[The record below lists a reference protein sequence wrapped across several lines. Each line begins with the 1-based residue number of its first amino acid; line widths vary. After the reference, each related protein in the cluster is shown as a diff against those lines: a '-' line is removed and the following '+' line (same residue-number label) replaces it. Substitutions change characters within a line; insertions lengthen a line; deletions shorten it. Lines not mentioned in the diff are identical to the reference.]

1 MRDRLIEL
9 FKKIEKEPAIT
20 CPAYKTDK
28 TCKDCKYSI
37 NDSLCNHIE
46 RQVDYLLANGV
57 VAPPYSIGSKV
68 YSVINS
74 MTLPIP
80 IGVYE
85 CEIQRYVLTQHGISA
100 IVKFKKGSVT
110 YGDIPKDVSELHLTR
125 EEAGRAFKGAKE

>member
-1 MRDRLIEL
+1 MRDRLVEL
-9 FKKIEKEPAIT
+9 MQKRSCFYVKCINRCGKCDGIP
-20 CPAYKTDK
+20 
-28 TCKDCKYSI
+28 I
-37 NDSLCNHIE
+37 NDDDIGRLA
-46 RQVDYLLANGV
+46 DYLLENGV
-57 VAPPYSIGSKV
+57 IVLPYSIGSKV

-110 YGDIPKDVSELHLTR
+110 YGDIHKDVSELHLTP
-125 EEAGRAFKGAKE
+125 EEAERALGGE